1 MLSIFS
7 FPNVIANYSFH
18 LNWDSSKVYH
28 QRHTFS
34 IVIFEILKIDYRS
47 LILPFGIA
55 TNDGYRWE
63 DYQALLT
70 AKWERMGSHIVSLIG
85 MRVEIWGKWVYGEE
99 SQECSSTV
107 VCWQVVSPLIYYV

>member
-18 LNWDSSKVYH
+18 LKWDSSKVHH

-70 AKWERMGSHIVSLIG
+70 AKWERMGSHISEFD
-85 MRVEIWGKWVYGEE
+85 RDE
-99 SQECSSTV
+99 SRDNEVNGYMEKKARNAIVQ
-107 VCWQVVSPLIYYV
+107 